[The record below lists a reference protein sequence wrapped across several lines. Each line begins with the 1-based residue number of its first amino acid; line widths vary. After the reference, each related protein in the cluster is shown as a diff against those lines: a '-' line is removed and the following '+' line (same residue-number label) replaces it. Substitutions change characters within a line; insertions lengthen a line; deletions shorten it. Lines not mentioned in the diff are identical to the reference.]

1 MPAFSPKIPRLLLP
15 NCRPVY
21 IGRVAASPFSLQLLE
36 GAPPGHDGPKG
47 VFSQVCRADLQAD
60 YFC

>member
-1 MPAFSPKIPRLLLP
+1 MPAFSPKFPRLLLP
-15 NCRPVY
+15 IAGRFAPV
-21 IGRVAASPFSLQLLE
+21 VLQLHRSRFKLLE

-47 VFSQVCRADLQAD
+47 VFSQICRADLQAD